1 MRTPLAI
8 PNTHC
13 LPRQQGFTLVELVFV
28 LIIISIVGVG
38 ISSFMRATV
47 LQYSE
52 FVTRSKLLSDSSF
65 IVERMS
71 REITHAIPNSIRI
84 KGNANAHCIEFVP
97 NKWATTYTKL
107 PMQPSTDTEIDVIRM
122 EDINNTMFMP
132 LMSNDYAFVYPMESA
147 DVYDASRNKRQM
159 ISACSDDGDGDCNT
173 DDDSDDIIQLTVA
186 DSFAQSSPA
195 SRLYIASNAV
205 SYCVRNNQ
213 VFRHTS
219 ALQTNQ
225 TLYTTGGVLMA
236 ENIANTLSVDPM
248 TATAASDDPFRWYD
262 MGLRRNAFTRILL
275 VFSDNGQTI
284 SFMHE
289 VHIPNVP

>member
-1 MRTPLAI
+1 MRKSRI
-8 PNTHC
+8 MPNVNF
-13 LPRQQGFTLVELVFV
+13 LPNQQGFTLVELVFE

-38 ISSFMRATV
+38 ITSFMRATV

-84 KGNANAHCIEFVP
+84 KGNSSGHCIEFVP
-97 NKWATTYTKL
+97 NKWATTYTNL
-107 PMQPSTDTEIDVIRM
+107 PMQPTSDTQIDVIRM
-122 EDINNTMFMP
+122 EDINNNMFMP
-132 LMSNDYAFVYPMESA
+132 IMSNDYVFVYPMESA
-147 DVYDASRNKRQM
+147 DVYDATRNKRQM
-159 ISACSDDGDGDCNT
+159 IASCSDDGDGDCNT

-195 SRLYIASNAV
+195 SRLYIAANAV

-219 ALQTNQ
+219 TLQTSQ
-225 TLYTTGGVLMA
+225 TLYTSGGVLMA
-236 ENIANTLSVDPM
+236 ENIANTLSANPS

-275 VFSDNGQTI
+275 VFSENGQTI